1 LPGDTTVNVQ
11 VPVDQV
17 IALLLVTVRISAWLL
32 VAPPFNHRGIPR
44 TIKVTIALALAVAI
58 APRLASQAPPPE
70 FVPILTSVLYQVVV
84 GLSLGFLAQMLFG
97 AVQSAG
103 ELIDLTTGFTL
114 ASIYD
119 PATNV
124 SVSMFGRVYQTVAVA
139 LLFALNGHL
148 LLIRGFVASYEV
160 LGMQPVSISAI
171 ARTVTSNVGVF
182 FVSAL
187 EIAAPVVVVLFLA
200 DLALGLLSRAVP
212 SLNIFVMSF
221 PIKILLTLALTTV
234 AMALLPGAVSA
245 ILDHIIAAFGAMS
258 KGFGG

>member
-1 LPGDTTVNVQ
+1 VNVQ
-11 VPVDQV
+11 VPVDQL
-17 IALLLVTVRISAWLL
+17 IAMLLVTVRISAWL
-32 VAPPFNHRGIPR
+32 VIAPPFNHRGIPR
-44 TIKVTIALALAVAI
+44 MVKVTLALALAMAI
-58 APRLASQAPPPE
+58 GPRLASQAPPPE
-70 FVPILTSVLYQVVV
+70 FFPILVAVLFQVVV
-84 GLSLGFLAQMLFG
+84 GLTFGFLAQMLFV

-103 ELIDLTTGFTL
+103 ELIDLASGFTL
-114 ASIYD
+114 ASLYD
-119 PATNV
+119 PVSNV
-124 SVSMFGRVYQTVAVA
+124 SVSMFGRVYQTVAVT

-148 LLIRGFVASYEV
+148 LLIRGFVASYDV

-171 ARTVTSNVGVF
+171 TRTVTSNVEVF

-187 EIAAPVVVVLFLA
+187 EIAAPVMVVLFLA

-234 AMALLPGAVSA
+234 AVAFLPGAVSA
-245 ILDHIIAAFGAMS
+245 ILDHIIAAFGALT